1 MENFTEIA
9 TELVRIYNLLKGKEF
24 EAHYQ
29 GERKMPLKGTM
40 RDVLE
45 VDEGNPFA
53 STLAEISSTVHQK
66 YGTEVWKGITGPED
80 SEYFEDYWLWV
91 ERFRP
96 ALEEGNSY
104 VFKIVECTVFEG
116 SGEFSCGMS
125 IKATMIKQLSESDY

>member
-29 GERKMPLKGTM
+29 GERKMPLKGTI

-45 VDEGNPFA
+45 IDEGNPFA

-66 YGTEVWKGITGPED
+66 YGTKIWKGITRPED
-80 SEYFEDYWLWV
+80 SEYFEDYRLWV
-91 ERFRP
+91 ERLRP

-104 VFKIVECTVFEG
+104 VFKIVECAVFEG
-116 SGEFSCGMS
+116 SGEFLCGIS
-125 IKATMIKQLSESDY
+125 LKATIIKQLSDSE

>member
-9 TELVRIYNLLKGKEF
+9 TELVRIYNPLKRKEF

-45 VDEGNPFA
+45 IDEGNPFA

-66 YGTEVWKGITGPED
+66 YGTKVWKGITGPED

-91 ERFRP
+91 ERLRP

-104 VFKIVECTVFEG
+104 VFKIVECTAFQG
-116 SGEFSCGMS
+116 SGEFLCG
-125 IKATMIKQLSESDY
+125 INLKAAMITKLSDSE

>member
-9 TELVRIYNLLKGKEF
+9 TELVRIYNPLKRKEF

-45 VDEGNPFA
+45 IDEGNPFA
-53 STLAEISSTVHQK
+53 STLAETSSTVHQK
-66 YGTEVWKGITGPED
+66 YGTKVWKGITGPED

-91 ERFRP
+91 ERLRP

-104 VFKIVECTVFEG
+104 VFKIVECTAFQG
-116 SGEFSCGMS
+116 SGEFLCR
-125 IKATMIKQLSESDY
+125 INLKAAMITKLSDSE

>member
-9 TELVRIYNLLKGKEF
+9 TELVRIYNLHKGKDF

-29 GERKMPLKGTM
+29 GERKMPMKGTM

-45 VDEGNPFA
+45 IDEGNPFA

-80 SEYFEDYWLWV
+80 SEYFEDYWQWV
-91 ERFRP
+91 ERLRP

-116 SGEFSCGMS
+116 SCEFSCEIS
-125 IKATMIKQLSESDY
+125 IKATMIKQLSDSDY

>member
-45 VDEGNPFA
+45 VDAGNPFA
-53 STLAEISSTVHQK
+53 STLPEISSTVHQK
-66 YGTEVWKGITGPED
+66 YGAKVWKGITGPED

-91 ERFRP
+91 EKLCP
-96 ALEEGNSY
+96 VLEEGNSY

-116 SGEFSCGMS
+116 SGEFLSGMS
-125 IKATMIKQLSESDY
+125 LKATMIKQLSNSE